1 MAHTITTLLHIATF
15 LATIHA
21 DISDLRLCADQ
32 HCEEPISKGL
42 SLLGYHSIDKQIL
55 SFPINAEVTVYS
67 KEAGSRKDLWGV
79 EIKGKRGYVPKRY
92 IRENKILI
100 KDLKYEVP
108 TESFTD
114 DKHLKDH
121 HSEDSEEIHEVS
133 DNTENEEKTL
143 GVEEIALSAE
153 DVEFNLLKVQEAE
166 KEQHYEENIRASQE
180 FKGSEDEE
188 QKHSNDRKSDEE
200 LEDKEEIKT
209 DEVKEKEEKII
220 EESFEIEK
228 DNWDGK
234 KEDAD
239 IKEKQADSGGEKED
253 TPEVFSDT
261 VNISNSVSASNIGLP
276 SPDLS
281 QFENKSAD
289 SVATEEYND
298 KKLDDIK
305 RSPLNFEVID
315 GTTVEIFDEMAS
327 ATHIPPVIEPS
338 TVISEESSGMNEKL
352 AAGHAHPS
360 LSQSSLD
367 TSQSHFVNTKP
378 LVVSSLEESGSVI
391 PEIVSSTP
399 MVENSQQTT
408 MIFPSEEEHS
418 VQREQTTGISDI
430 NSSSSW
436 FDASSTVTSWSNGEK
451 EVIEGNIINKKEE
464 NEVKKEKESKAKEG
478 EVKEESEV
486 KEEKVIEEEENK
498 VKVKED
504 IKEGK
509 AKDDKENAMKE
520 EESEEKENEGNN
532 TQETTENLSEGST
545 AGSSS
550 VNTISGTSTTDSTPT
565 DDEFG
570 IPKPD
575 SVAET
580 ADKQAVVTGG
590 FLSSWFGSLENANS
604 PESVESQDSLDSSPA
619 PKDSN
624 EEEPNSA
631 SDDSIAGDLEADPL
645 LSVSQIA
652 ITETPG
658 ASVYENEIPDNILQT
673 PNSADEDYNTFSTQQ
688 HTPPSEDA
696 SPDSPVLPSPEQD
709 LKIILSTDG
718 QSSVGDL
725 VHDFGALET
734 RSEEDANI
742 IDTDFVNGE
751 ESKISNLSEVED
763 PQAFPSDEDEEDPGS
778 STARPM
784 YAEPEP
790 STQGSPSE
798 SSVVSDDL
806 AHLAETNVNEDT
818 FPLTTNRVMKS
829 HGAVSS
835 EILHGG
841 DKSVSSY
848 LDNDDLIT
856 NILFENVKLVSLETD
871 ELVSTVAQNCKNEAL
886 VHVTWDENMAVYPVA
901 LSENFEV
908 SQEGLIDDITIAC
921 ETLAG
926 HLMVA
931 RKVLVKYTVVPDT
944 LLNYVTVPHKIW
956 EQDGKV
962 QLRTLTQDFIIPEN
976 LIEYLSTSETLV
988 EDMVAT
994 DTLLEYLMKEHEI
1007 LAFHAIDTPKPL
1019 SGFVTLLLKTWTE
1032 DEIFAQNTVTEG
1044 VVVVASEGFRKDEVL
1059 ILQERLVE
1067 NREVIPKTLVD
1078 EAEALEILAY
1088 ANLFEDIKI
1097 AFKLLTEC
1105 AVKGPKDRSLVLES
1119 FVEDVDIVPEML
1131 VKNLIAIFTIFAN
1144 YMKVAPEVLA
1154 GYELAAP
1161 GALTYNVATI
1171 YATLIGVTLEENFDV
1186 IMAASQTCLEDLL
1199 WKLELM
1205 IVSKRLEN
1213 DNLTENII
1221 AHFLETFVKDVS
1233 VGPETL
1239 SEDVAVVV
1247 KTFAGTTV
1255 VPDTMA
1261 GTAVVQDTL
1270 AGTAVVP
1277 DTLAGTAVVP
1287 DTLVGTAV
1295 VPDTMAGTRVIPDI
1309 SDGDGRKVSTDSLTV
1324 KVYNAG
1330 LETSVKNVEVSSS
1343 EIFTESTEL
1352 VTIEDSMDIKV
1363 FFHKES
1369 KTGEEV
1375 SNLLSLVKEKI
1386 VPASLII
1393 EGKILPIN
1401 LCEEIEL
1408 PETIEEAEMELLD
1421 PVDIEAEVKCL
1432 QTVVKV
1438 KNCKTVVKRQ
1448 KNVCKLVEVELAVE
1462 RSESLIEIEQH
1473 GCVVAVEC
1481 EAVLKVQKHNTIVE
1495 VKKYISLKV
1504 ELEAMKQVEQKILIE
1519 VQQLKTMVAVE
1530 QSETVVAVEQSEAV
1544 VHEENESAFDIV
1556 EIVAVVNVEYFGG
1569 LVGLSCE
1576 VVVDIECLG
1585 VTDVHLKGAVDLRHE
1600 NVVDIGCCKGV
1611 VDVGC
1616 CKGVADVGSCKGVVD
1631 IKFCK
1636 GVAGKTEVQHP
1647 ACVEYS
1653 DASCLK
1659 TLIGEV
1665 VIKCE
1670 TNFDAERDIFSKYV
1684 LEKLGAFVFEAE
1696 HKGMEVTDLVS
1707 QEDDKPIW
1715 SEDTLAPISILSG
1728 TFVGEDCESYSES
1741 FYNEMELVSL
1751 EMDGL
1756 SWEVPSQCVLL
1767 IPDTSFSSLESLDV
1781 DNIDCVVDIFI
1792 TEDFGDRMESHE
1804 VVSSESLFGMF
1815 SPDTLIGIMES
1826 VPFEIV
1832 VEEVLDISDTFSL
1845 MLELN
1850 VDESEIVLEKSPL
1863 VVTEPLEVEF
1873 SINEEK
1879 MILEYP
1885 SLKLLE
1891 ENLPDDEKQ
1900 IFPLYEVDSFPLEV
1914 TVLKELR
1921 HEAQLVKADFGVV
1934 DVTERADTHLTVT
1947 EPFQE
1952 VSSISETEEAE
1963 IESPLIIRELVEV
1976 GSPLGV
1982 SELIKE
1988 ECPVVIVEEGSSTF
2002 ADICEKEFNY
2012 YISDLKEK
2020 SNFALTEPAVQAYP
2034 LAVTKTVEA
2043 ECLWTLRE
2051 LEEELLLHLKEPF
2064 KVRSPLPVE
2073 DPVKET
2079 PCLNKAEPEEK
2090 LSLVSLVD
2098 LNVEKFIFIMAELA
2112 DEDLYLPV
2120 AQSVEEELYLPVAQS
2135 VEEELYLP
2143 VAQSVEEELYLP
2155 VAQSVEE
2162 ELYLPVAQSVEE
2174 ELYLPVAQSVEEE
2187 LYLLVA
2193 QSVEEE
2199 LYLPVA
2205 QSVEEELYLPVAQS
2219 AEEELYLPV
2228 AQSVEEEC
2236 SLPVTQTVEKE
2247 LSIAVLQS
2255 VEQLNLAVAQS
2266 VENEPLLPVAQP
2278 VDVAVARPIW
2288 QELPVAFSE
2297 LIKEF
2302 FLPVA
2307 KLDNEDSFLPIAGH
2321 IEEEI
2326 PYPLLK
2332 SVKEE
2337 YLLTRVVLPELLE
2350 EAYVLAVSRPVE
2362 EESPLNVID
2371 LIEADYLLDAVKP
2384 FEEKTGMPMVEPI
2397 EEKTGMTVV
2406 KQVKENTS
2414 MAVVE
2419 QDKENSG
2426 MIVAEQVEDSSLVM
2440 VESVK
2445 EDSLVAVVEL
2455 VKKET
2460 CTSVVEPIEKNFPLS
2475 VLQPFDEEPFLDP
2488 VKPAEVESLVVAEH
2502 LELKLLFTLSQPVT
2516 ENSILASIEPLGVK
2530 VKHLEVVEP
2539 IKIVSLALIKNA
2551 EEAICFVVTEPV
2563 KEMSILAQL
2572 KAFEINSGVSVTEF
2586 KTELP
2591 LAVTDEVKSLWIFV
2605 DPVEFESPLTLT
2617 NSFKEDVGASCL
2629 IKFVQVKL
2637 YSCISKVH
2645 LISGD
2650 YKIEQEERE
2659 LEFFMDEAE
2668 PVKVEHLLAQ
2678 VDLMNTSCALDGVKL
2693 YQVKKIS
2700 KIEFISSQVGF
2711 GKGYLKVASVMEVEL
2726 LTAKP
2731 WVIHVVLLKIHT
2743 PLDEPDV
2750 EMIDSLSEP
2759 LTVRLRCLD
2768 IDPKKIESS
2777 VDVND
2782 RMNVKS
2788 VMGEIKVVDVEIIN
2802 LKLAVSQKSAVKTKC
2817 SLNETVPLDICS
2829 YVEDSAR
2836 VTKEVTCIT
2845 ANFLPQTP
2853 ELVENPVPEE
2863 AKILISDKLAVHLKD
2878 HQLVYEEMQLQTLPS
2893 PVTLMW
2899 EETLALEHMH
2909 TETTLVA
2916 AHENIEEDGKQV
2928 SAMDGEEVVEVSP
2941 DDASLTEKFLKTFHS
2956 LLPEGLAFGVEAEV
2970 ADPHMSAGAIVFLSI
2985 VVFTIISI
2993 YFTHLVMVKLSR
3005 EGPMLQALNQIE
3017 RENRLMVEENGS
3029 LHEQLCKARAELE
3042 AVSSSVMA
3050 SPGDITELDS
3060 QIELIKSEYDNEK
3073 AQLEERIVQLEHELE
3088 EATSNGLEMHKMLSE
3103 MLSTQK
3109 DTSTFQA
3116 SVDHLQAMLDGQRE
3130 KVETLTSDLALKT
3143 RLNEELHNE
3152 LSVSL
3157 ERANKLDY
3165 QVQQLTQ
3172 SLQELTT
3179 SKEETNHRLEKETA
3193 LVKKLQEAN
3202 DCISQQTC
3210 EYTTKI
3216 SSLSSE
3222 LQAQQDV
3229 LCQLRESVETKESE
3243 LQIYKECLKQ
3253 IQLTSSDDHA
3263 APNEEKLS
3271 ALFDVVRVKAELQRV
3286 KSEHNNLKE
3295 QLQDSEMA
3303 QKNLEDALS
3312 STRLEVSE
3320 LRTHH
3325 DLAVQEKQE
3334 AMSKLAVLSQYF
3346 EEKEAQLTKEL
3357 ESQEGLRLNAEGSV
3371 ATVSK
3376 KIQNCGLE
3384 LATYK
3389 AQVESLRKELEDQEN
3404 SYKAQITSH
3413 EQKAHENW
3421 LQARAAERKL
3431 EEQRQENS
3439 QLRNRLTLLQK
3450 EKEEAQQLQVN
3461 IIKPTPKRVDAN
3473 GSMSSPG
3480 PILDGVVDG
3489 NHSGLTSLHR
3499 DVDSPPVPPHPL
3511 HGPPPIHP
3519 MMFAPGGPLPPG
3531 VPPPHGLPPGVPP
3544 PPGLPHGVP
3553 PPPHGLPPPPPF
3565 LSGEP
3570 PFMGPLPPLPGD
3582 RRLPPAGGISSPPF
3596 RRTGSPAYDHRND
3609 RYSPGSDRSHFSD
3622 RRYSPPPHRNRPPSP
3637 ELHRN
3642 RSPDRRSDRTR
3653 SPDRRSDRMRS
3664 PDRRSHRHSP
3674 DRRLERRSPDRHFI
3688 TRSPDGYIRHRSSP
3702 HYFHQPD
3709 YNSDDPRLRPPH
3721 IKELGNRNFKNL
3733 QNFWQSIEQGQLIA
3747 MLSDND
3753 HSAIKMKEDFY
3764 SPGFIRS
3771 MRE

>member
-806 AHLAETNVNEDT
+806 AHLAE
-818 FPLTTNRVMKS
+818 
-829 HGAVSS
+829 
-835 EILHGG
+835 
-841 DKSVSSY
+841 
-848 LDNDDLIT
+848 
-856 NILFENVKLVSLETD
+856 
-871 ELVSTVAQNCKNEAL
+871 
-886 VHVTWDENMAVYPVA
+886 
-901 LSENFEV
+901 
-908 SQEGLIDDITIAC
+908 
-921 ETLAG
+921 
-926 HLMVA
+926 
-931 RKVLVKYTVVPDT
+931 
-944 LLNYVTVPHKIW
+944 
-956 EQDGKV
+956 
-962 QLRTLTQDFIIPEN
+962 
-976 LIEYLSTSETLV
+976 
-988 EDMVAT
+988 
-994 DTLLEYLMKEHEI
+994 
-1007 LAFHAIDTPKPL
+1007 
-1019 SGFVTLLLKTWTE
+1019 
-1032 DEIFAQNTVTEG
+1032 
-1044 VVVVASEGFRKDEVL
+1044 
-1059 ILQERLVE
+1059 
-1067 NREVIPKTLVD
+1067 
-1078 EAEALEILAY
+1078 
-1088 ANLFEDIKI
+1088 
-1097 AFKLLTEC
+1097 
-1105 AVKGPKDRSLVLES
+1105 
-1119 FVEDVDIVPEML
+1119 
-1131 VKNLIAIFTIFAN
+1131 
-1144 YMKVAPEVLA
+1144 
-1154 GYELAAP
+1154 
-1161 GALTYNVATI
+1161 
-1171 YATLIGVTLEENFDV
+1171 
-1186 IMAASQTCLEDLL
+1186 
-1199 WKLELM
+1199 
-1205 IVSKRLEN
+1205 
-1213 DNLTENII
+1213 
-1221 AHFLETFVKDVS
+1221 
-1233 VGPETL
+1233 
-1239 SEDVAVVV
+1239 
-1247 KTFAGTTV
+1247 
-1255 VPDTMA
+1255 
-1261 GTAVVQDTL
+1261 
-1270 AGTAVVP
+1270 
-1277 DTLAGTAVVP
+1277 
-1287 DTLVGTAV
+1287 
-1295 VPDTMAGTRVIPDI
+1295 
-1309 SDGDGRKVSTDSLTV
+1309 
-1324 KVYNAG
+1324 
-1330 LETSVKNVEVSSS
+1330 
-1343 EIFTESTEL
+1343 
-1352 VTIEDSMDIKV
+1352 
-1363 FFHKES
+1363 
-1369 KTGEEV
+1369 
-1375 SNLLSLVKEKI
+1375 
-1386 VPASLII
+1386 
-1393 EGKILPIN
+1393 
-1401 LCEEIEL
+1401 
-1408 PETIEEAEMELLD
+1408 
-1421 PVDIEAEVKCL
+1421 
-1432 QTVVKV
+1432 
-1438 KNCKTVVKRQ
+1438 
-1448 KNVCKLVEVELAVE
+1448 
-1462 RSESLIEIEQH
+1462 
-1473 GCVVAVEC
+1473 
-1481 EAVLKVQKHNTIVE
+1481 
-1495 VKKYISLKV
+1495 
-1504 ELEAMKQVEQKILIE
+1504 
-1519 VQQLKTMVAVE
+1519 
-1530 QSETVVAVEQSEAV
+1530 
-1544 VHEENESAFDIV
+1544 
-1556 EIVAVVNVEYFGG
+1556 
-1569 LVGLSCE
+1569 
-1576 VVVDIECLG
+1576 
-1585 VTDVHLKGAVDLRHE
+1585 
-1600 NVVDIGCCKGV
+1600 
-1611 VDVGC
+1611 
-1616 CKGVADVGSCKGVVD
+1616 
-1631 IKFCK
+1631 
-1636 GVAGKTEVQHP
+1636 
-1647 ACVEYS
+1647 
-1653 DASCLK
+1653 
-1659 TLIGEV
+1659 
-1665 VIKCE
+1665 
-1670 TNFDAERDIFSKYV
+1670 
-1684 LEKLGAFVFEAE
+1684 
-1696 HKGMEVTDLVS
+1696 
-1707 QEDDKPIW
+1707 
-1715 SEDTLAPISILSG
+1715 
-1728 TFVGEDCESYSES
+1728 
-1741 FYNEMELVSL
+1741 
-1751 EMDGL
+1751 
-1756 SWEVPSQCVLL
+1756 
-1767 IPDTSFSSLESLDV
+1767 
-1781 DNIDCVVDIFI
+1781 
-1792 TEDFGDRMESHE
+1792 
-1804 VVSSESLFGMF
+1804 
-1815 SPDTLIGIMES
+1815 
-1826 VPFEIV
+1826 
-1832 VEEVLDISDTFSL
+1832 
-1845 MLELN
+1845 
-1850 VDESEIVLEKSPL
+1850 
-1863 VVTEPLEVEF
+1863 
-1873 SINEEK
+1873 
-1879 MILEYP
+1879 
-1885 SLKLLE
+1885 
-1891 ENLPDDEKQ
+1891 
-1900 IFPLYEVDSFPLEV
+1900 
-1914 TVLKELR
+1914 
-1921 HEAQLVKADFGVV
+1921 
-1934 DVTERADTHLTVT
+1934 
-1947 EPFQE
+1947 
-1952 VSSISETEEAE
+1952 
-1963 IESPLIIRELVEV
+1963 
-1976 GSPLGV
+1976 
-1982 SELIKE
+1982 
-1988 ECPVVIVEEGSSTF
+1988 
-2002 ADICEKEFNY
+2002 
-2012 YISDLKEK
+2012 
-2020 SNFALTEPAVQAYP
+2020 
-2034 LAVTKTVEA
+2034 
-2043 ECLWTLRE
+2043 
-2051 LEEELLLHLKEPF
+2051 
-2064 KVRSPLPVE
+2064 
-2073 DPVKET
+2073 
-2079 PCLNKAEPEEK
+2079 
-2090 LSLVSLVD
+2090 
-2098 LNVEKFIFIMAELA
+2098 
-2112 DEDLYLPV
+2112 
-2120 AQSVEEELYLPVAQS
+2120 
-2135 VEEELYLP
+2135 
-2143 VAQSVEEELYLP
+2143 
-2155 VAQSVEE
+2155 
-2162 ELYLPVAQSVEE
+2162 
-2174 ELYLPVAQSVEEE
+2174 
-2187 LYLLVA
+2187 
-2193 QSVEEE
+2193 
-2199 LYLPVA
+2199 
-2205 QSVEEELYLPVAQS
+2205 
-2219 AEEELYLPV
+2219 
-2228 AQSVEEEC
+2228 
-2236 SLPVTQTVEKE
+2236 
-2247 LSIAVLQS
+2247 
-2255 VEQLNLAVAQS
+2255 
-2266 VENEPLLPVAQP
+2266 
-2278 VDVAVARPIW
+2278 
-2288 QELPVAFSE
+2288 
-2297 LIKEF
+2297 
-2302 FLPVA
+2302 
-2307 KLDNEDSFLPIAGH
+2307 
-2321 IEEEI
+2321 
-2326 PYPLLK
+2326 
-2332 SVKEE
+2332 
-2337 YLLTRVVLPELLE
+2337 
-2350 EAYVLAVSRPVE
+2350 
-2362 EESPLNVID
+2362 
-2371 LIEADYLLDAVKP
+2371 
-2384 FEEKTGMPMVEPI
+2384 
-2397 EEKTGMTVV
+2397 
-2406 KQVKENTS
+2406 
-2414 MAVVE
+2414 
-2419 QDKENSG
+2419 
-2426 MIVAEQVEDSSLVM
+2426 
-2440 VESVK
+2440 
-2445 EDSLVAVVEL
+2445 
-2455 VKKET
+2455 
-2460 CTSVVEPIEKNFPLS
+2460 
-2475 VLQPFDEEPFLDP
+2475 
-2488 VKPAEVESLVVAEH
+2488 
-2502 LELKLLFTLSQPVT
+2502 
-2516 ENSILASIEPLGVK
+2516 
-2530 VKHLEVVEP
+2530 
-2539 IKIVSLALIKNA
+2539 
-2551 EEAICFVVTEPV
+2551 
-2563 KEMSILAQL
+2563 
-2572 KAFEINSGVSVTEF
+2572 
-2586 KTELP
+2586 
-2591 LAVTDEVKSLWIFV
+2591 
-2605 DPVEFESPLTLT
+2605 
-2617 NSFKEDVGASCL
+2617 
-2629 IKFVQVKL
+2629 
-2637 YSCISKVH
+2637 
-2645 LISGD
+2645 
-2650 YKIEQEERE
+2650 
-2659 LEFFMDEAE
+2659 
-2668 PVKVEHLLAQ
+2668 
-2678 VDLMNTSCALDGVKL
+2678 
-2693 YQVKKIS
+2693 
-2700 KIEFISSQVGF
+2700 
-2711 GKGYLKVASVMEVEL
+2711 
-2726 LTAKP
+2726 
-2731 WVIHVVLLKIHT
+2731 
-2743 PLDEPDV
+2743 
-2750 EMIDSLSEP
+2750 
-2759 LTVRLRCLD
+2759 
-2768 IDPKKIESS
+2768 
-2777 VDVND
+2777 
-2782 RMNVKS
+2782 
-2788 VMGEIKVVDVEIIN
+2788 
-2802 LKLAVSQKSAVKTKC
+2802 
-2817 SLNETVPLDICS
+2817 
-2829 YVEDSAR
+2829 
-2836 VTKEVTCIT
+2836 
-2845 ANFLPQTP
+2845 
-2853 ELVENPVPEE
+2853 
-2863 AKILISDKLAVHLKD
+2863 
-2878 HQLVYEEMQLQTLPS
+2878 
-2893 PVTLMW
+2893 
-2899 EETLALEHMH
+2899 
-2909 TETTLVA
+2909 
-2916 AHENIEEDGKQV
+2916 DGKQV

-3721 IKELGNRNFKNL
+3721 IKGKKTSTPLG
-3733 QNFWQSIEQGQLIA
+3733 S
-3747 MLSDND
+3747 SD
-3753 HSAIKMKEDFY
+3753 
-3764 SPGFIRS
+3764 R
-3771 MRE
+3771 